1 MKLRQGELPPEIAR
15 RLKEAALLP
24 VEERGA
30 AIDRIVEDAK
40 NEYPSLYKK
49 EHSKMKLKLKNVRLA
64 FPSLFE
70 AKTVNGE
77 GTPAYSATFILSPD
91 HPQIKEIR
99 AGIEQVAK
107 AKWGAKSAE
116 VLKLMEKQDKTALH
130 DGDLKSNYQGF
141 AGNFFIS
148 ARSQTRPTVVNAD
161 KTPLQPGDGKPY
173 AGCYVTAI
181 VELWAQDNQ
190 YGKRVNASLSGVQFA
205 KDGESFGG
213 GSPPADIDEF
223 DDIAVED
230 DDLV

>member
-15 RLKEAALLP
+15 RLKEAASLP
-24 VEERGA
+24 DDERGA
-30 AIDRIVEDAK
+30 AIDRIIDDAK
-40 NEYPSLYKK
+40 RDYPTLYKK
-49 EHSKMKLKLKNVRLA
+49 ENSKMKLKIKNARLA

-77 GTPAYSATFILSPD
+77 GTPAYSCTLILESD

-99 AGIEQVAK
+99 NAIAAVAK
-107 AKWGAKSAE
+107 DKWGAKSVE
-116 VLKLMEKQDKTALH
+116 TLKLMEKQDKTALH
-130 DGDLKSNYQGF
+130 DGDLKSNYAGF
-141 AGNFFIS
+141 AGNFYVS

-223 DDIAVED
+223 DDLAVED
-230 DDLV
+230 EDLA